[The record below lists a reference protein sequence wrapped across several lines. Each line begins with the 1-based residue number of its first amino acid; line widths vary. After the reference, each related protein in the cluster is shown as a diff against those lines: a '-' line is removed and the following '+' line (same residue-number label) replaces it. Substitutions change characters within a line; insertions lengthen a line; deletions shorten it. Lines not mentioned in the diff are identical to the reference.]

1 MIERIME
8 KKINLENSNNNYKN
22 RMIENVNDER
32 EEIYDPPTST

>member
-22 RMIENVNDER
+22 RMIENAKDIR
-32 EEIYDPPTST
+32 L